1 MIVKEMPYSD
11 KIQWIERRFL
21 LLSYSSADMPEI
33 DSSIWISNVDTI
45 QTNIELEIS
54 IILLLHRIWN
64 LASNDH
70 FVV

>member
-54 IILLLHRIWN
+54 IFLLLHRIGN